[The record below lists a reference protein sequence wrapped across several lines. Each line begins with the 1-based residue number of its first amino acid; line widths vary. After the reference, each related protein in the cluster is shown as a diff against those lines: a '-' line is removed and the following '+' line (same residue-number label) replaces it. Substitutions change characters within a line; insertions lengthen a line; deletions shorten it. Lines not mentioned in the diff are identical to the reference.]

1 MTVVSTKPE
10 ISHESAF
17 GTLVLNRQPGSIH
30 YYQGKASCVTEA
42 LCFINHCQG
51 GTIHDFCRQYGYD
64 FTKHIGEKD
73 IEVCEDG
80 AGRAMWLN
88 LPYEKEDGSRCIG
101 HKKAFLSPN
110 HKAA

>member
-1 MTVVSTKPE
+1 MTNAVSTKPE

-30 YYQGKASCVTEA
+30 HYQGKASCVTEA

-80 AGRAMWLN
+80 AGRAMWLHI
-88 LPYEKEDGSRCIG
+88 PETDTRCAQS
-101 HKKAFLSPN
+101 KAFLSPK